1 MHHAYAITATGTGIG
16 KTFTTAALAHQ
27 MRAAGHQVRAL
38 KPVISGYEGESDSD
52 TSILLEAQGL
62 SATSVD
68 AISPFRF
75 RAPLSP
81 HLAAAR
87 ENIRLDPQAL
97 LRFCRDEIT
106 KPGTT
111 LIEGVGGVIVPLDG
125 VYTTLDWLH
134 DLAIPTILVTGS
146 YLGTLSHTLTA
157 ALALR
162 QASIPLHAVIVSASD
177 DDAQAFADTVATLR
191 QILAPAPIFALP
203 RLARW
208 QDAPPMLEWLTSWT

>member
-1 MHHAYAITATGTGIG
+1 MYPAYAITATGTGIG
-16 KTFTTAALAHQ
+16 KTFTTAALTHQ
-27 MRAAGHQVRAL
+27 LRVAGHPVRAL
-38 KPVISGYEGESDSD
+38 KPVISGYEGEPDSD

-62 SATSVD
+62 NASSVD

-87 ENIRLDPQAL
+87 ENTRLDPQAL
-97 LRFCRDEIT
+97 LNFCRSEIS
-106 KPGTT
+106 KPDTT

-125 VYTTLDWLH
+125 GYTTLDWLH

-157 ALALR
+157 SLSLR
-162 QASIPLHAVIVSASD
+162 QAAIPLHAVIVSASD
-177 DDAQAFADTVATLR
+177 DNAQAFADTVATLR
-191 QILAPAPIFALP
+191 QFLAPVPIFALP
-203 RLARW
+203 RLTRW
-208 QDAPPMLEWLTSWT
+208 QDAPPMLEWLTPWT